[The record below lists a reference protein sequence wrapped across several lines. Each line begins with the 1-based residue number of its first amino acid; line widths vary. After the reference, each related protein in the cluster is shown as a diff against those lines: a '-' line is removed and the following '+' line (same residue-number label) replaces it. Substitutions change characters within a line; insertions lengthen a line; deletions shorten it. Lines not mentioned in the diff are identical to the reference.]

1 MKLCHFPGSR
11 ILRDTDPQYSSR
23 VSLLAPK
30 AMHCN
35 DSQRQ
40 KITPTGWAAVL
51 GATLKKDQRL
61 SAPDI
66 GGGDRGTEKGTSP
79 RGRLLD
85 FFFFK
90 NLRPGDVFPSFSPAH
105 ELFLSRQE
113 CGHLV
118 GAFQEPRPT
127 TPHSG
132 KALSSHLNPTC
143 DGGWGW
149 PRSNPDLARQ
159 GSEIS
164 QS

>member
-1 MKLCHFPGSR
+1 MTHRDRKLHQQGGLLFWEQPLRRIKGSQLLTLEEGTGAQR
-11 ILRDTDPQYSSR
+11 RALVQEA
-23 VSLLAPK
+23 VSL
-30 AMHCN
+30 
-35 DSQRQ
+35 
-40 KITPTGWAAVL
+40 I
-51 GATLKKDQRL
+51 
-61 SAPDI
+61 
-66 GGGDRGTEKGTSP
+66 
-79 RGRLLD
+79 